1 MGGLL
6 AIDTLCDNC
15 QNKTDIVADRDLALN
30 WDTLYTCD
38 ICGERGVRRVWSLPN
53 TTKESYVDG
62 HKRGGDYQL
71 LKEAAKLNRQAAV
84 SQGNTKKELLKAAG
98 ELKKASTQ
106 ERKK

>member
-71 LKEAAKLNRQAAV
+71 LKEAAKVTKQAA
-84 SQGNTKKELLKAAG
+84 SATGKTKSELLKAAN
-98 ELKKASTQ
+98 ELRSASKN